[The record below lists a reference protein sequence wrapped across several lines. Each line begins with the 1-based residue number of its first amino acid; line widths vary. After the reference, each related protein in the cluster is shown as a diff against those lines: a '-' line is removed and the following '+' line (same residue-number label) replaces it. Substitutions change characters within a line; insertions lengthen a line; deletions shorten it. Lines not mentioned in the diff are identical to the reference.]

1 MTPEAFAE
9 EATKALN
16 NGDADQALEWM
27 ERAVAACDEPRPD
40 LEHAMGV
47 ILMQTG
53 KPVEARDRFASA
65 LELAWKANV
74 PGAFLAHIH
83 VALAAAQEDL
93 DDPMGAFETY
103 DKLYDL
109 DAQHEARAGHG
120 HLLFAMGRHAEG
132 LAEMKR
138 FQELSKAPDEHKEGA
153 AQFAASVAEFTVLL
167 ADHHVEP
174 RDFLKAHREMYV
186 EFFDEKAAEM
196 AEQGWMAEPAR
207 MTRADDGRLLPIIPE
222 GARPYAAVRVDLAS
236 PEGGAGQ
243 IGDQPM
249 IVALGGFQPLAQ
261 APVVFKSDVGTL
273 PVYVSSQCP
282 WDQLPITVVI
292 GHGNAEQI
300 LEPIFADWY
309 VAGFEGA
316 FGTSEG
322 GRFHYISD
330 PELFHDD
337 RAVRFTLDM
346 GRADLRAIDALLDGL
361 ETIHRVN
368 GIDQV
373 LFGRG
378 HVTPPETDA

>member
-1 MTPEAFAE
+1 MTPEAFAD

-27 ERAVAACDEPRPD
+27 ERAIQACEHPRPD
-40 LEHAMGV
+40 LEHGMGV

-53 KPVEARDRFASA
+53 KPAEARDRFETA

-93 DDPMGAFETY
+93 DDPQAALATY

-109 DAQHEARAGHG
+109 DAQHEARSGHA
-120 HLLFAMGRHAEG
+120 HLLLAMGRHDEG
-132 LAEMKR
+132 LAEIAR
-138 FQELSKAPDEHKEGA
+138 YLELSKAPDEHKEGA
-153 AQFAASVAEFTVLL
+153 TAFVDSVRQFLEAE
-167 ADHHVEP
+167 VEP
-174 RDFLKAHREMYV
+174 RDFLKAHRQMYV
-186 EFFDEKAAEM
+186 AFFDEKANEM
-196 AEQGWMAEPAR
+196 AQQGWIAEPAR
-207 MTRADDGRLLPIIPE
+207 MTRAEDGRLLPIIPE

-249 IVALGGFQPLAQ
+249 IVAMNGYQPLAQ
-261 APVVFKSDVGTL
+261 APVVFESAVGCSFR
-273 PVYVSSQCP
+273 VSVSSQCP
-282 WDQLPITVVI
+282 WDQLPVTVVV
-292 GHGNAEQI
+292 GRGDAEQ
-300 LEPIFADWY
+300 LVESIFADWY

-322 GRFHYISD
+322 GRLHYISD
-330 PELFHDD
+330 PEPFHGG
-337 RAVRFTLDM
+337 RAVRFTMDM
-346 GRADLRAIDALLDGL
+346 GRADLRAIDSLLDGL
-361 ETIHRVN
+361 ETIHRVH

-378 HVTPPETDA
+378 HVTPPE

>member
-27 ERAVAACDEPRPD
+27 ERAVQACEHPRPD
-40 LEHAMGV
+40 LEHGMGV
-47 ILMQTG
+47 LLMQTG
-53 KPVEARDRFASA
+53 KPAEAKARFESA
-65 LELAWKANV
+65 LELAWEANV
-74 PGAFLAHIH
+74 PGVFLAHIH
-83 VALAAAQEDL
+83 VALAAACEDL
-93 DDPMGAFETY
+93 DDPVAAIETY

-109 DAQHEARAGHG
+109 DAQHEARSGHG
-120 HLLFAMGRHAEG
+120 HLLLAMGRLVDG
-132 LAEMKR
+132 LAELSR
-138 FQELSKAPDEHKEGA
+138 FQELAKAPDEHKEGA
-153 AQFAASVAEFTVLL
+153 KQFAESVAEFTVLL
-167 ADHHVEP
+167 AEHQVEP
-174 RDFLKAHREMYV
+174 RDFIKAHREMYV
-186 EFFDEKAAEM
+186 QFFDEKAAEM

-236 PEGGAGQ
+236 PDGGAGQ

-249 IVALGGFQPLAQ
+249 IVAMGGFQPLAQ
-261 APVVFKSDVGTL
+261 APVVFRSAQSSPF
-273 PVYVSSQCP
+273 PVWVSSQCP
-282 WDQLPITVVI
+282 WDQLPITVVV
-292 GHGNAEQI
+292 GRGNAEQL

-330 PELFHDD
+330 PELFHGE

-346 GRADLRAIDALLDGL
+346 GRADLRAIDALIDGL
-361 ETIHRVN
+361 ETVHRVH

-373 LFGRG
+373 LIGRG
-378 HVTPPETDA
+378 HVEPPAQG